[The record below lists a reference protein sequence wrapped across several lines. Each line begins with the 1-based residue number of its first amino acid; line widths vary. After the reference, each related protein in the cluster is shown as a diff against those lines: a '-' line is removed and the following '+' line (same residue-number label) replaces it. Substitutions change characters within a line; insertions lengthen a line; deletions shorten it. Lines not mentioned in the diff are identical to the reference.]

1 MNLQF
6 TWLAIETMAS
16 TDSDIIVLFLD
27 DSTISNHYYSV
38 FHHPNNRIFE
48 PGEDEC
54 SRLVEPLPWPMN
66 NPTGLTI
73 HWIPRLGQFTLPSIP
88 SRSGNFKKNVEL
100 FRIRLDYLGM
110 DQYLLI
116 PFLVGWTSIYQLF
129 WCSPGVQGFDT
140 LPFVSFKELAIAC
153 WGVTASKSRQ
163 VETGPTGQCP
173 GVKPFWRRGG
183 GRRNQG
189 GWRGLCRQQ
198 MDRPANDAADFAGK
212 KKMWCTVSREFVD
225 WLEHH
230 WARQRNPEFNPE
242 F

>member
-129 WCSPGVQGFDT
+129 DVHQGYKVLTHCHLYRLRNLPSRAGGNCVQVKTGRDRSNRSVPRSQAFLT
-140 LPFVSFKELAIAC
+140 KRRRKK
-153 WGVTASKSRQ
+153 KSRRM
-163 VETGPTGQCP
+163 TRPLPTANGPAR
-173 GVKPFWRRGG
+173 K
-183 GRRNQG
+183 
-189 GWRGLCRQQ
+189 WRGWFCW
-198 MDRPANDAADFAGK
+198 K
-212 KKMWCTVSREFVD
+212 KNVVYCFKRVCGLTWTPLSQTTKPRI
-225 WLEHH
+225 
-230 WARQRNPEFNPE
+230 
-242 F
+242 